1 MLLRPYK
8 RTFSIK
14 AGNIMNMNQFEAT
27 LQTILDKTDL
37 SSEAVVEVKEQIIA
51 ALLENMELQWGVLFP
66 HHARTNN
73 VELNRSEDSARWNA
87 KNVKGAVVMQR
98 LIGGW
103 TPSDEESHDDPN
115 RYEWGYLTSDNR
127 FRYSVYGRREAEKKV
142 EDNPE
147 YSLVKRRPGYPWEI
161 VSA

>member
-1 MLLRPYK
+1 
-8 RTFSIK
+8 
-14 AGNIMNMNQFEAT
+14 MNMNQFEAT
-27 LQTILDKTDL
+27 LQTILEKTDL
-37 SSEAVVEVKEQIIA
+37 SSEAVAEVKEQITA

-103 TPSDEESHDDPN
+103 APSDENPHDDPN
-115 RYEWGYLTSDNR
+115 RYEWGYRTPDNR
-127 FRYSVYGRREAEKKV
+127 FRYSVYGRREAEKTV
-142 EDNPE
+142 ENNPE
-147 YSLVKRRPGYPWEI
+147 YDLVKRRPGYPWEI
-161 VSA
+161 ASV